1 MYNTC
6 IEMGGGD
13 CINQKV
19 VIYKQSVALEVRLN
33 NKAVGLTKLGKTQ
46 RMIGLLCALSK
57 VMSYRL

>member
-6 IEMGGGD
+6 IEMGEGD
-13 CINQKV
+13 CINQKA

-33 NKAVGLTKLGKTQ
+33 NKAVGLTQLGKTQ
-46 RMIGLLCALSK
+46 RMIGLLCAVSK